1 MTTAPL
7 RSVDLR
13 RIRHFLVLAETLNF
27 HRAAQLLHMT
37 QPPLT
42 VSIQKLESE
51 LGVRL
56 FERGARGVQL
66 TPSGQAALDDARR
79 IVHHAASFAEM
90 ASLAQGGMAGQLRI
104 GFVGSATHGM
114 LQRLIP
120 RFRAEH
126 PRVELQLRDST
137 SMQILP
143 ALADESL
150 DVGLLWLPVL
160 DALGAEFLA
169 LQHDTLVVAL
179 PRGHRLARRRSL
191 LLAELR
197 DEAFIMYDS
206 AQGEGI
212 RSVCMAQCQR
222 AGFVPRSTQ
231 QAVNIRTVLA
241 LVETG
246 LGIALVPGMMAGQPN
261 EHLVVRPLRDLAGQ
275 RLLALAMAYRAGS
288 NKPAVH
294 RMRQLAAQ
302 VFGVDAAGGGPDGPP
317 G

>member
-1 MTTAPL
+1 MTIDPL
-7 RSVDLR
+7 RYVDLR
-13 RIRHFLVLAETLNF
+13 RIRHFVVLADTLNF
-27 HRAAQLLHMT
+27 HRAAQQLHMT

-42 VSIQKLESE
+42 VSIQKLEAE

-79 IVHHAASFAEM
+79 ILHHAASFAEM
-90 ASLAQGGMAGQLRI
+90 ATLAQGGMAGQLRV
-104 GFVGSATHGM
+104 GFVGSATHGL

-120 RFRAEH
+120 RFRAQY
-126 PRVELQLRDST
+126 PQVELLLRDST
-137 SMQILP
+137 SMHIVR

-150 DVGLLWLPVL
+150 DVGLLWTPVL
-160 DALGAEFLA
+160 DAMGSEFLT
-169 LQHDTLVVAL
+169 LQQDTLVVAL
-179 PRGHRLARRRSL
+179 PRGHALARHRSL

-197 DEAFIMYDS
+197 EENFIMYDS

-212 RSVCMAQCQR
+212 RSICMAACQA

-231 QAVNIRTVLA
+231 QAVNIRTVQS

-246 LGIALVPGMMAGQPN
+246 LGIALVPSLTADAPN
-261 EHLVVRPLRDLAGQ
+261 EHLVIRPLRDLADR
-275 RLLALAMAYRAGS
+275 RLLALAMGYRADS
-288 NKPAVH
+288 SKPAVA

-302 VFGVDAAGGGPDGPP
+302 EFAGEGA
-317 G
+317 